1 MKIYWVELSVSC
13 FTQSSATQPS
23 ISIIS
28 YSTIKKCTIVLLE
41 VIVTGNDNLILVY
54 FLAFERN
61 ILSLNAPWSIWHKS
75 LIAVT
80 LNKQSQHSFLD
91 MDSDKNQTLQLRLFF
106 APTGDLWCHNVCL
119 SVGQSLWHKVASLSY
134 LSFSCHPQFSL
145 SALLLRTLT
154 QLCRTVG
161 AWNTASWL

>member
-1 MKIYWVELSVSC
+1 MYNQKLQDENCLHLKAI
-13 FTQSSATQPS
+13 
-23 ISIIS
+23 
-28 YSTIKKCTIVLLE
+28 STIKKCTIVLLE
-41 VIVTGNDNLILVY
+41 VIVTGNDNLILVC
-54 FLAFERN
+54 FLASERN
-61 ILSLNAPWSIWHKS
+61 ILSLKAPWSIWHKL

-91 MDSDKNQTLQLRLFF
+91 MDSDKNQTLQLRLFL
-106 APTGDLWCHNVCL
+106 APTGALWCHNVCL
-119 SVGQSLWHKVASLSY
+119 CVGQSLWHKVASLSY

>member
-1 MKIYWVELSVSC
+1 MIAQAWNWQFYSINFHFKTCLLFEL
-13 FTQSSATQPS
+13 
-23 ISIIS
+23 
-28 YSTIKKCTIVLLE
+28 LLE
-41 VIVTGNDNLILVY
+41 VIVTGNDNLISVC
-54 FLAFERN
+54 FLASERN
-61 ILSLNAPWSIWHKS
+61 ILSLKAPWSIWHKL

-91 MDSDKNQTLQLRLFF
+91 MDSDKNQTLQLRLFL
-106 APTGDLWCHNVCL
+106 APTGALWCHNVCL
-119 SVGQSLWHKVASLSY
+119 CLCVGQSLWHKVASLSY

-161 AWNTASWL
+161 AWNTTSWL